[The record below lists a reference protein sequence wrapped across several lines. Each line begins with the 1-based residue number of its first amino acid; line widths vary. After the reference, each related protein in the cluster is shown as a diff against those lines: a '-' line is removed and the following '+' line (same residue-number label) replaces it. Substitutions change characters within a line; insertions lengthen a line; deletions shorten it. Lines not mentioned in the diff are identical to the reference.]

1 MIGSGGR
8 SLFNSPG
15 VLLTLFPNSIGSPK
29 GCGGSCKRLEQVRRK
44 MEVRVRKGLST
55 SDLCALERRAY
66 CTGKLTVSWAVTFAL
81 GLESVTIQMAII
93 AVPKKQ
99 CVIVW

>member
-1 MIGSGGR
+1 MAVEEEVY
-8 SLFNSPG
+8 LT
-15 VLLTLFPNSIGSPK
+15 VQKLLLTLFPSSCSLK
-29 GCGGSCKRLEQVRRK
+29 GCGGSCKRLERVRRK

-66 CTGKLTVSWAVTFAL
+66 CAGKLTVSWAVTFAL
-81 GLESVTIQMAII
+81 GLKSVTIQMAII

-99 CVIVW
+99 CVTVW